1 MSKPEYWDG
10 SWKTRPS
17 LGPVHEFGPSSWR
30 AVHAT
35 EYGYVDMQAEQ
46 YAHGAYTW
54 LEFICNGR
62 LYRRTICAY
71 YKPRY
76 TARLATQFAREVTEG
91 TVLA

>member
-10 SWKTRPS
+10 SWKARPS
-17 LGPVHEFGPSSWR
+17 LGTVHEVGPESWG

-35 EYGYVDMQAEQ
+35 EYGYVDMQAER

-54 LEFICNGR
+54 LEFIWKGR

-71 YKPRY
+71 YGPRY
-76 TARLATQFAREVTEG
+76 AARLATQFAREVTEG

>member
-1 MSKPEYWDG
+1 MSNVEYWDG
-10 SWKTRPS
+10 SWKARPS
-17 LGPVHEFGPSSWR
+17 LGEVRKVGPDSWG

-46 YAHGAYTW
+46 YKRGAYTW
-54 LEFICNGR
+54 LEFIWKGR

-71 YKPRY
+71 YGPRY
-76 TARLATQFAREVTEG
+76 AARLATQFAREVTEG